1 MCIGI
6 YIFSY
11 GCGCLFRI
19 NFWKHWITGSNVKAQ
34 LIFWHYQTVFTL
46 QSHSL
51 TWSSQRMRSLYS
63 LKLYTKVKWKGI
75 KDLAIRVETI
85 KLLEGNMSRTHFDIN
100 HNNIFLDLSP
110 KAREI
115 KAKINKWVVIKVK
128 SFCTAKETINI
139 MKSQPII
146 WDKIFAND
154 VSNKGLIS
162 NIYKQLI

>member
-1 MCIGI
+1 M
-6 YIFSY
+6 
-11 GCGCLFRI
+11 
-19 NFWKHWITGSNVKAQ
+19 
-34 LIFWHYQTVFTL
+34 
-46 QSHSL
+46 
-51 TWSSQRMRSLYS
+51 
-63 LKLYTKVKWKGI
+63 
-75 KDLAIRVETI
+75 ETI

-162 NIYKQLI
+162 KIYKQLI

>member
-1 MCIGI
+1 M
-6 YIFSY
+6 
-11 GCGCLFRI
+11 
-19 NFWKHWITGSNVKAQ
+19 
-34 LIFWHYQTVFTL
+34 
-46 QSHSL
+46 
-51 TWSSQRMRSLYS
+51 
-63 LKLYTKVKWKGI
+63 
-75 KDLAIRVETI
+75 ETI
-85 KLLEGNMSRTHFDIN
+85 KLLEDNMSRTLFDIN
-100 HNNIFLDLSP
+100 HSNSFLDLSP

>member
-1 MCIGI
+1 
-6 YIFSY
+6 
-11 GCGCLFRI
+11 
-19 NFWKHWITGSNVKAQ
+19 
-34 LIFWHYQTVFTL
+34 
-46 QSHSL
+46 
-51 TWSSQRMRSLYS
+51 
-63 LKLYTKVKWKGI
+63 
-75 KDLAIRVETI
+75 
-85 KLLEGNMSRTHFDIN
+85 MSRTHFDIN

>member
-1 MCIGI
+1 M
-6 YIFSY
+6 
-11 GCGCLFRI
+11 
-19 NFWKHWITGSNVKAQ
+19 
-34 LIFWHYQTVFTL
+34 
-46 QSHSL
+46 
-51 TWSSQRMRSLYS
+51 
-63 LKLYTKVKWKGI
+63 
-75 KDLAIRVETI
+75 ETI
-85 KLLEGNMSRTHFDIN
+85 KLLEDNMSRTHFDIN
-100 HNNIFLDLSP
+100 HNNIFLVLSP

-162 NIYKQLI
+162 KIYKQLI

>member
-1 MCIGI
+1 M
-6 YIFSY
+6 
-11 GCGCLFRI
+11 
-19 NFWKHWITGSNVKAQ
+19 
-34 LIFWHYQTVFTL
+34 
-46 QSHSL
+46 
-51 TWSSQRMRSLYS
+51 
-63 LKLYTKVKWKGI
+63 
-75 KDLAIRVETI
+75 ETI
-85 KLLEGNMSRTHFDIN
+85 KLLEDNMSRTLFDIN
-100 HNNIFLDLSP
+100 HNNIFLVLSP

>member
-1 MCIGI
+1 
-6 YIFSY
+6 
-11 GCGCLFRI
+11 
-19 NFWKHWITGSNVKAQ
+19 
-34 LIFWHYQTVFTL
+34 
-46 QSHSL
+46 
-51 TWSSQRMRSLYS
+51 
-63 LKLYTKVKWKGI
+63 
-75 KDLAIRVETI
+75 
-85 KLLEGNMSRTHFDIN
+85 MSRTHFDIN

-162 NIYKQLI
+162 NIYKQLIYQFKKNQEKDGQKT